1 MWKQLHQLSPPPSTF
16 SVGTLTL
23 RPPRRVHVQA
33 CSGVKIHTGLLSTDL
48 SSGRCQFRIR
58 SSLRTRA
65 AFVSSYAFHSC
76 PLLQVWWVRSM
87 LLLHLSPRSPAPQ
100 QLQPCLNSFSFGFL
114 FCFLPSPLRTLF
126 VVACDTTNSWCEE
139 TSLVKSG
146 LKAAWAVVIMQ

>member
-48 SSGRCQFRIR
+48 SSGRCQFRIC

-65 AFVSSYAFHSC
+65 AFVSSYAFIPVLSSRSGGYAQCCCSTC
-76 PLLQVWWVRSM
+76 PPDH
-87 LLLHLSPRSPAPQ
+87 LLHSSSILAST
-100 QLQPCLNSFSFGFL
+100 
-114 FCFLPSPLRTLF
+114 PSPLGF
-126 VVACDTTNSWCEE
+126 CFASCPHH
-139 TSLVKSG
+139 
-146 LKAAWAVVIMQ
+146 

>member
-48 SSGRCQFRIR
+48 SSGRCQFRIC
-58 SSLRTRA
+58 SSLQTRV

-76 PLLQVWWVRSM
+76 PLLQVWWVCSV

-100 QLQPCLNSFSFGFL
+100 QLHPCLNSFSFGFL
-114 FCFLPSPLRTLF
+114 FCFLLSPLRTLF

-139 TSLVKSG
+139 ISLVRSG